1 MAPTKSVIF
10 APFAKFVKI
19 VNFAKNWKIT
29 KIGKK
34 WENLLKQHKAVKEKV
49 HCKQWFLS
57 SSMAFSITKS
67 FASLVGHV

>member
-10 APFAKFVKI
+10 AQFAKFVKI

-29 KIGKK
+29 KIGKN
-34 WENLLKQHKAVKEKV
+34 WLKQHKAVKEKV